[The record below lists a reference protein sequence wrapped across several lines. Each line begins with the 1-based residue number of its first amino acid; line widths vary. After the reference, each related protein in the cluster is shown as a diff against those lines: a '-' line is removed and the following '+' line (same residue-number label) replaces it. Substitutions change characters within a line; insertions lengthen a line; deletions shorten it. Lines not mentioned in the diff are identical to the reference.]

1 MKCVS
6 VCLVAAAAAM
16 VWTAAMAANELK
28 PAPPRPAFFAAAAA
42 ANVKPVSVEQ
52 REERR
57 FLKDAAAASRFQ
69 SEAARMALGKS
80 NDAGVRSLAATL
92 INHDAATTATLHH
105 MLHVRAMA
113 PPMLD
118 NAQRKT
124 LNRLAKLHGRKF
136 DREFMEEVALK
147 HQLMDVEQYE
157 KASLAVR
164 DPALKAWIANTLPTL
179 RYNLATAE
187 RSTPIEVKQASTS
200 APAKAAA
207 PRPTEVKQA
216 SSSAPAK
223 APRPARLAAVHMAAG
238 KRMPPRPEVAT
249 QSMGAGPAKQGIQQ
263 PGGTMQLGATKSVAA
278 RPSESN
284 SR

>member
-16 VWTAAMAANELK
+16 VWTAAMAANEPK
-28 PAPPRPAFFAAAAA
+28 PALSRPVFFAAAAV

-69 SEAARMALGKS
+69 SEAARMALSKS

-92 INHDAATTATLHH
+92 INHHAAATTTLQH

-118 NAQRKT
+118 TAQRKT
-124 LNRLAKLHGRKF
+124 LNRLAKLNGRKF

-147 HQLMDVEQYE
+147 YQQQDVEQYE
-157 KASLAVR
+157 KAGLTIR
-164 DPALKAWIANTLPTL
+164 DPALNAWIANTLPTL
-179 RYNLATAE
+179 RYHLATAE
-187 RSTPIEVKQASTS
+187 RSTPIEVKQAVAS

-207 PRPTEVKQA
+207 PRPARPAVVQTVAVKRL
-216 SSSAPAK
+216 
-223 APRPARLAAVHMAAG
+223 APRP
-238 KRMPPRPEVAT
+238 EQAT
-249 QSMGAGPAKQGIQQ
+249 QFMGAGPAKQGMQQ
-263 PGGTMQLGATKSVAA
+263 TGGTMQLGAAKSVAA
-278 RPSESN
+278 RPTESN

>member
-6 VCLVAAAAAM
+6 VCVVVAVAAM
-16 VWTAAMAANELK
+16 VWTGAWAGNETK
-28 PAPPRPAFFAAAAA
+28 PALQRPVFFAAAAA
-42 ANVKPVSVEQ
+42 VNVKPASVEQ

-69 SEAARMALGKS
+69 SEAARIALGKS
-80 NDAGVRSLAATL
+80 NDAGIRSFAATL
-92 INHDAATTATLHH
+92 INHHAAATTTLQH

-113 PPMLD
+113 PPMFD
-118 NAQRKT
+118 TAQRKT

-147 HQLMDVEQYE
+147 HQLQDVEQYE
-157 KASLAVR
+157 KAGLAVR

-179 RYNLATAE
+179 RYHLATAE
-187 RSTPIEVKQASTS
+187 RSTPIEVKQAV
-200 APAKAAA
+200 APAPPAKAAA
-207 PRPTEVKQA
+207 PRPARHATVQTVAGKRL
-216 SSSAPAK
+216 
-223 APRPARLAAVHMAAG
+223 APRPEL
-238 KRMPPRPEVAT
+238 AT
-249 QSMGAGPAKQGIQQ
+249 QYMGAGPAKQGMQQ
-263 PGGTMQLGATKSVAA
+263 TGGTMQLGATKSVAA

>member
-1 MKCVS
+1 MKQALCGGVHMKCVS

-16 VWTAAMAANELK
+16 VWTAAIAANEPK
-28 PAPPRPAFFAAAAA
+28 PASPRPVFFAAAAA

-69 SEAARMALGKS
+69 SEAARIALSKS
-80 NDAGVRSLAATL
+80 NDAGVRSFAATL
-92 INHDAATTATLHH
+92 INHHAAATTTLQH

-118 NAQRKT
+118 TAQRKT
-124 LNRLAKLHGRKF
+124 LNRLAKIHGKKF

-147 HQLMDVEQYE
+147 HQLLEVEQYE
-157 KASLAVR
+157 KASLTIK
-164 DPALKAWIANTLPTL
+164 DPALKAWIANNLPTL
-179 RYNLATAE
+179 RYHLATAE
-187 RSTPIEVKQASTS
+187 RSTPIEVKQASAP

-207 PRPTEVKQA
+207 PRPVRPAAVQTVAVKR
-216 SSSAPAK
+216 S
-223 APRPARLAAVHMAAG
+223 APRPAL
-238 KRMPPRPEVAT
+238 AT
-249 QSMGAGPAKQGIQQ
+249 QSMGAGPAKQGMQQ
-263 PGGTMQLGATKSVAA
+263 TGGTMQLGATKSVAA